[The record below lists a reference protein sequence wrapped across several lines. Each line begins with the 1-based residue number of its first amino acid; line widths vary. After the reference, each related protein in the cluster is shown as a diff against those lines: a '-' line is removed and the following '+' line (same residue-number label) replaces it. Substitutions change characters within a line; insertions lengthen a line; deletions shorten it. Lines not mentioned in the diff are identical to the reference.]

1 VIEFSNACYLFLAK
15 MTTVFNFNK
24 IYYICNILEGE
35 KLTKDKDI
43 WMREDLLNDSLQR
56 FSFLVFSQ
64 NQELL
69 DLRVFRHLNN

>member
-1 VIEFSNACYLFLAK
+1 
-15 MTTVFNFNK
+15 MTTVFKFNK
-24 IYYICNILEGE
+24 IYYIGNILEGE
-35 KLTKDKDI
+35 KLTKDKDV
-43 WMREDLLNDSLQR
+43 WMREDLFNDSLQR